1 MSPARRARTP
11 SPSAALLHA
20 LRENGRLLAELAA
33 RQDAPAPAPPTA
45 GRRVRRPADVA
56 AYLAPEMDGLEQ
68 EQLRVVLL
76 DARNQIRRVVL
87 VYQGTANCT
96 RVHLADC
103 FREAVRE
110 GATAIVVVHNHPS
123 GDPRPSPDDVRLT
136 EDAARAGELLGV
148 EVLDHIILG
157 RDGFTS
163 LRAAGLY
170 APELTAGRAAER
182 RRVTWLTVDP
192 TRPVPVR
199 EEPPVGMPQPSLRHR
214 ESQGR
219 AGAVEHAL

>member
-1 MSPARRARTP
+1 
-11 SPSAALLHA
+11 
-20 LRENGRLLAELAA
+20 
-33 RQDAPAPAPPTA
+33 
-45 GRRVRRPADVA
+45 VA

-123 GDPRPSPDDVRLT
+123 GDPRPSPVIWRICQGHGGRTLSAAVGDVPVVPVG
-136 EDAARAGELLGV
+136 GEG
-148 EVLDHIILG
+148 
-157 RDGFTS
+157 
-163 LRAAGLY
+163 
-170 APELTAGRAAER
+170 
-182 RRVTWLTVDP
+182 P
-192 TRPVPVR
+192 TRCGTLAISSSSQTRPR
-199 EEPPVGMPQPSLRHR
+199 CSRHR
-214 ESQGR
+214 SWAP
-219 AGAVEHAL
+219 AGDAN